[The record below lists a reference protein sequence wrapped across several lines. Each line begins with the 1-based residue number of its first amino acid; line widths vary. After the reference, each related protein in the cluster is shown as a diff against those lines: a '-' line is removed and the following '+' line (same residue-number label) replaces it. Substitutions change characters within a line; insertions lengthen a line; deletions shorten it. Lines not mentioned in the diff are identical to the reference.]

1 MTLPLRWTEH
11 AVSQLGGIA
20 DYVSLASPVY
30 AELLVDRLVRR
41 LAQATT
47 FPLSGRVVPEVARV
61 EIRELIEPPYRL
73 MDRPLPD
80 CIEVIAI
87 MHSRQSLRGVP

>member
-11 AVSQLGGIA
+11 AVDQLGGIV

-30 AELLVDRLVRR
+30 AELLVDRLVMR

-47 FPLSGRVVPEVARV
+47 FPLSGRIVPEFARV
-61 EIRELIEPPYRL
+61 DIRELIEPPYRL
-73 MDRPLPD
+73 MYRPLTD

-87 MHSRQSLRGVP
+87 MHSGQSLRGAP